1 MCFVM
6 YTWMHSFERI
16 CEEKSILKKIEKNER
31 EYVWFY
37 KKIRKMNLLQLK
49 CIKIYHLY
57 VWALSFEK

>member
-1 MCFVM
+1 
-6 YTWMHSFERI
+6 MHSFERI

-57 VWALSFEK
+57 V